1 LPEPDGLGR
10 PASAPFT
17 CSIPFEETCRIISQG
32 LEKYSVRLALSALSG
47 FLLFACF
54 PSLDWGVLV
63 WIAPLPLLLAVTS
76 ETGLRRAFLLGY
88 ICGAIFLAGSCYWFV
103 YVMRRYGDMGPVL
116 AVGVLVLFLIVF
128 SVFFGG
134 YALAQAIVARRSKD
148 WALAAAP
155 FLWVAMEVARTY
167 LITGFPWNL
176 LGYAVKPVGLRQLAS
191 VTAVYGLS
199 FLVASVNVLIAWWL
213 LEPRRPKRIAAL
225 AGLIVLLA
233 LTNHF
238 QWFLSPPRFSG
249 GKHRTFMLQPNIP
262 LDESKLDKW
271 IPWQNPDKLNQLVK
285 TSVETAC
292 AGATGSPEAGLPDC
306 SGNPS
311 VIASRPLVI
320 WPENPAPF
328 YFGRD
333 PVFRKAMETM
343 ATHTGA
349 YVITGTV
356 MFDAS
361 GRQPRNSA
369 VVLDPQGH
377 VVLVYDKIH
386 LVPFGEYVPWW
397 AFPSLVGKITFEAG
411 AFLPGTEY
419 KIAETPAGG
428 IGVFICY
435 ESIFPQLVRKLV
447 ANGAGI
453 LVNISDDGWFG
464 NSAAGLQHLEMARMR
479 AIENGRYLLRDTNDG
494 VTAIIDPRGEIVARL
509 PRYQL
514 AVLPGV
520 FSFIQSRTF
529 YTNHGD
535 VFAWFCV
542 AIAASMLLTGIMTY
556 KKKERM

>member
-1 LPEPDGLGR
+1 M
-10 PASAPFT
+10 
-17 CSIPFEETCRIISQG
+17 
-32 LEKYSVRLALSALSG
+32 
-47 FLLFACF
+47 
-54 PSLDWGVLV
+54 LV
-63 WIAPLPLLLAVTS
+63 WIAPLPLLVALTS
-76 ETGLRRAFLLGY
+76 ETCLWRAFLLGY
-88 ICGAIFLAGSCYWFV
+88 LCGAIFLAGSCYWFV
-103 YVMRRYGDMGPVL
+103 YVMRRYGEMGPLL

-134 YALAQAIVARRSKD
+134 YALAQATLARRSKD

-199 FLVASVNVLIAWWL
+199 FLVTSVSAVIAWWL
-213 LEPRRPKRIAAL
+213 LDLRRPKRIAVLASLLVSLAL
-225 AGLIVLLA
+225 AD
-233 LTNHF
+233 HF
-238 QWFLSPPRFSG
+238 QFFLPPPHISG
-249 GKHRTFMLQPNIP
+249 SARRTFMLQPNIP
-262 LDESKLDKW
+262 LDESKLEKW
-271 IPWQNPDKLNQLVK
+271 IPWQNPDKLNQLVN
-285 TSVETAC
+285 TTVQTAC
-292 AGATGSPEAGLPDC
+292 AGLVSSSETGFPDC

-343 ATHTGA
+343 ATHSGA

-369 VVLDPQGH
+369 VVLDPQGR

-411 AFLPGTEY
+411 SFLPGTEY

-435 ESIFPQLVRKLV
+435 ESIFPQLVRRLV
-447 ANGAGI
+447 ANGAEV

-494 VTAIIDPRGEIVARL
+494 VTAIIDPRGEIVKRL
-509 PRYQL
+509 PRYEER
-514 AVLPGV
+514 VLSG
-520 FSFIQSRTF
+520 SFYFVTGHTF
-529 YTNHGD
+529 YTEHGD
-535 VFAWFCV
+535 VFAWLCV
-542 AIAASMLLTGIMTY
+542 AIAAGMILGSIFVRR
-556 KKKERM
+556 KRSDRDSKH